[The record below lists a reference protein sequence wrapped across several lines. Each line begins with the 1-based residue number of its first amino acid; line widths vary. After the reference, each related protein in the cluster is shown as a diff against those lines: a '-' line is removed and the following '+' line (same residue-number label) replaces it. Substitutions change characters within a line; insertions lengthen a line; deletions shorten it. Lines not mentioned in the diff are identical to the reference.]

1 MTDELRGRTFA
12 TLYAV
17 VRLCLLLSLTISPL
31 FADLYEWLFS
41 LAAGEPRITL
51 GGFSYG
57 FPGVRLA
64 LWGGALLTIASGLY
78 AAPRAAARCG
88 PSRACPAIPRTGI
101 RRRTSSRSPVEDPTP
116 RPTRHRSRCPTSRGR
131 ATGRRGRRVTGRF
144 VVLEGGDGSGKS
156 TQMPRLADWL
166 RGRGIE
172 VVVTREPGGTP
183 LGQTLRALV
192 LEGEDSI
199 DPRTEALLMAADRA
213 QHVAEVIRPALASG
227 AWVLSDR
234 HVPSSLV
241 YQGVV
246 RELGVEA
253 IEEVNAWATGGLVP
267 DLVIVLD
274 VSEDVAATRR
284 PGTPDR
290 LEREGDALPRRGA
303 RRVPG
308 AGATRVGA

>member
-1 MTDELRGRTFA
+1 
-12 TLYAV
+12 V
-17 VRLCLLLSLTISPL
+17 S
-31 FADLYEWLFS
+31 
-41 LAAGEPRITL
+41 
-51 GGFSYG
+51 
-57 FPGVRLA
+57 
-64 LWGGALLTIASGLY
+64 
-78 AAPRAAARCG
+78 
-88 PSRACPAIPRTGI
+88 
-101 RRRTSSRSPVEDPTP
+101 
-116 RPTRHRSRCPTSRGR
+116 
-131 ATGRRGRRVTGRF
+131 GRF

-166 RGRGIE
+166 RGRGVD

-199 DPRTEALLMAADRA
+199 DANTEALLMAADRA

-253 IEEVNAWATGGLVP
+253 IEQVNEWATGGLAP

-274 VSEDVAATRR
+274 VSEEVAATRR

-290 LEREGDALPRRGA
+290 LEREGDRFHAGVRAAYRDLAVTRGWCVIDGSGSPDTVA
-303 RRVPG
+303 DRVAAAVAEHLSP
-308 AGATRVGA
+308 